1 MTDRRAE
8 IEDRLSKATP
18 GPWRHTDSETVDDV
32 WDAGL
37 VVVNENR
44 DPVALVADQ
53 WYEADE
59 GEPTPL
65 HDADLIA
72 HAPSD
77 LRWLLDRLAEAE
89 RERDDAREIARLA
102 EESETGWRKDADE
115 AWAALAALREQVQ
128 ALADEWDHNGGAWDE
143 CASCL
148 RALLDEG
155 GESDA

>member
-72 HAPSD
+72 HAPAD

-89 RERDDAREIARLA
+89 RERDDAREIVRLA
-102 EESETGWRKDADE
+102 EESETGWR
-115 AWAALAALREQVQ
+115 AWAALARLRDRVQ
-128 ALADEWDHNGGAWDE
+128 DWVDEWSGALSDGGYHRAL
-143 CASCL
+143 SKL
-148 RALLDEG
+148 RALLDERD
-155 GESDA
+155 ESDA